1 MSSTTADTRSGME
14 RNMRLLPWWWVMRWF
29 WFGEGIW
36 VIYLIQERGLTLG
49 QVLIFEAVFGAI
61 IISGEVPTGMIA
73 DRFGRRISL
82 IIASALIAAGML
94 VFGLASSIPLLL
106 LSYVV
111 LGVAD
116 TFMSGADN
124 AMLFDTMRRV
134 DRDHE
139 FAGFVGRLSA
149 MQSIMIAALTVAG
162 GFIAGATSLAVP
174 LVLSGLLSVP
184 AIGLAWLMTDP
195 PHEGERP
202 SFLDTGRRALRRV
215 GAQRGMWAAILVFT
229 VVGLSIMT
237 MAITLQPLVLSYG
250 VPLSTLGLF
259 AGAQMATGALGA
271 WSAGAAGRRLGL
283 RRMFSSMLVL
293 TALALLGGASGV
305 IWLFPVFI
313 LPSIAWNVLNPHVTD
328 YLARRTPDS
337 ERATVLSMMNFAAG
351 LANVIVALVLASIID
366 GLGLRTTL
374 AVAALA
380 FAVAGLVVYLL
391 WVTSGDTDIEPRKA
405 VTAETPEGASAP
417 EPGSGAGADR

>member
-73 DRFGRRISL
+73 DRFGRRVSL
-82 IIASALIAAGML
+82 IIASALIASGML

-111 LGVAD
+111 LGVAA
-116 TFMSGADN
+116 TFMSGADS

-134 DRDHE
+134 DRDRE
-139 FAGFVGRLSA
+139 FAGFVGRLGA
-149 MQSIMIAALTVAG
+149 MQSIAIAVLTVAG
-162 GFIAGATSLAVP
+162 GLIAGATSLAFP
-174 LVLSGLLSVP
+174 IVLSGLFSAP
-184 AIGLAWLMTDP
+184 AIVLAWLMTDP

-202 SFLDTGRRALRRV
+202 GFLDTGRRALRRV
-215 GAQRGMWAAILVFT
+215 GARRGMWAVILVFT

-250 VPLSTLGLF
+250 VPLWTLGLF
-259 AGAQMATGALGA
+259 AGAQMAMGALGA
-271 WSAGAAGRRLGL
+271 WSAGMAGRRLGL
-283 RRMFSSMLVL
+283 RRMFSSMLAL
-293 TALALLGGASGV
+293 SALALLGGASGV

-328 YLARRTPDS
+328 YLARRAPDT

-391 WVTSGDTDIEPRKA
+391 WVTSGDTDIEPREP
-405 VTAETPEGASAP
+405 VTTETREGASAP